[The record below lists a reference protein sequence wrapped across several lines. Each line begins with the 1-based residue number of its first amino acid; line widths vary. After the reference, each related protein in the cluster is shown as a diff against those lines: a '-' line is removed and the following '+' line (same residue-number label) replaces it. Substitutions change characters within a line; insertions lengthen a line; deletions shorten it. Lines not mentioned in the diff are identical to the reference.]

1 MMSSLVQVILTRLSD
16 GAEFEGMA
24 WCDGGRYEAIWNEGG
39 LRHVFHFREDGRQI
53 GSNKYRMRRADT

>member
-1 MMSSLVQVILTRLSD
+1 MSSIVQVILTRLSD

-24 WCDGGRYEAIWNEGG
+24 WCDGGRYEAIWNESG

-53 GSNKYRMRRADT
+53 GQNRYTMRRADT

>member
-1 MMSSLVQVILTRLSD
+1 MSSIVQVILTRLSD

-53 GSNKYRMRRADT
+53 GMNKYAMRRADP